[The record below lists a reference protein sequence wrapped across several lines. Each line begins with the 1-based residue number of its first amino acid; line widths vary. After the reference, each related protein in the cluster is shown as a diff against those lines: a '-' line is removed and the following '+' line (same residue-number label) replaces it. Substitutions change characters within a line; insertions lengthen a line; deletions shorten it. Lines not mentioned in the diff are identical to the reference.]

1 MDERV
6 PEHPRAVPPSRPQLG
21 DASVPNVHH
30 PAVLRV
36 PMRMLSAL
44 VAIIGFLDC
53 HPINFATQL
62 ISKILTRIRDYWER
76 DKERERG
83 AMKGS

>member
-1 MDERV
+1 MIKDDHGWLGTHLSHPLIDTSYILRQVMDCST
-6 PEHPRAVPPSRPQLG
+6 AVQ
-21 DASVPNVHH
+21 
-30 PAVLRV
+30 
-36 PMRMLSAL
+36 
-44 VAIIGFLDC
+44 GFLDC